1 MRISRSPGSADMD
14 CVPRL
19 LIHEYGG
26 PGSPAHS
33 RARGTRLAYRLPVAS
48 AVNSDP
54 FTGLPDADR
63 LRRVHS
69 LAGAIAAE
77 PLTGGITNRNY
88 KVTLASGPV
97 VVRAYERESSALAI
111 NRENEYR
118 NSVAAADS
126 GAGAEVIEYLP
137 EENLLIVGWIEG
149 RTFIEADVR
158 IAANLPRIAE
168 ACRVLHR
175 GPRFVNDFNM
185 FEIQERYLALVR
197 ERGYRLPARYEEF
210 LPQVE
215 RLRVAMSASPEPTVP
230 CNNDLLA
237 GNFIDEGPRI
247 RLIDYEY
254 SGNNEASFELGN
266 IWSESTLAD
275 DLLEVLVHS
284 YWHGLTPAEL
294 ATKVARARMWGLMS
308 KYGWTLW
315 ASIQASISPID
326 FDYWGWGMEK
336 YERAVTEFD
345 GRKFENL
352 LDRLSS

>member
-1 MRISRSPGSADMD
+1 
-14 CVPRL
+14 
-19 LIHEYGG
+19 
-26 PGSPAHS
+26 
-33 RARGTRLAYRLPVAS
+33 VAS
-48 AVNSDP
+48 SANADP
-54 FTGLPDADR
+54 FVGLADADR
-63 LRRVHS
+63 LRRVP
-69 LAGAIAAE
+69 LIAEAIAAS
-77 PLTGGITNRNY
+77 PLSGGITNRNY
-88 KVTLASGPV
+88 KVTLPAGTV
-97 VVRAYERESSALAI
+97 VVRAYEHESSALEI

-118 NSVAAADS
+118 NSVAAAES

-137 EENLLIVGWIEG
+137 QENLLIVGWIEG
-149 RTFIEADVR
+149 RTFVEADVR
-158 IAANLPRIAE
+158 QADNLPRIAE
-168 ACRVLHR
+168 ACRVLHS

-197 ERGYRLPARYEEF
+197 ERGYRLPDRYEEF

-215 RLRVAMSASPEPTVP
+215 RIRLAMAVAPEPTVP

-266 IWSESTLAD
+266 IWSESTLPD
-275 DLLEVLVHS
+275 ELLEVLVRA
-284 YWHGLTPAEL
+284 YWVDLSPQEL
-294 ATKVARARMWGLMS
+294 AVKVARARLWGLMS

-336 YERAVTEFD
+336 YQRAVAEFD
-345 GRKFENL
+345 GADVEL
-352 LDRLSS
+352 LLGRLAE